1 MFSKGNQTH
10 SQTFALTHKAKKAL
24 HACYPDILSI
34 WLRIRLR
41 TLLLDSV
48 NNWCSYECTTDSGW
62 CFRVYLSVL
71 KAAFFPLEL
80 IWFTR
85 ASGLLLRRV
94 KGLCNWNIGGGGG
107 GGEHCWKSE
116 RGSDRAKR
124 LQLRSLICPVQAQWQ
139 HSVWC
144 LFSSQNSP
152 NCPLPPGR
160 AFARMIYNAYESLIS
175 RWQC

>member
-107 GGEHCWKSE
+107 ALLEVRTW
-116 RGSDRAKR
+116 
-124 LQLRSLICPVQAQWQ
+124 QWQ
-139 HSVWC
+139 SKTPSAAQSNMPCAGTVTAQC
-144 LFSSQNSP
+144 MVFVLQP
-152 NCPLPPGR
+152 KQPKLPLAPR
-160 AFARMIYNAYESLIS
+160 QSFCTDDL
-175 RWQC
+175 